1 MARSFTKQAYVNAV
15 LLPCSLYTII
25 HYSAL
30 TQSGVLIH
38 FSTQH
43 NYFREKNKVTL
54 VVSYQE
60 HFVFVIYYHS
70 TLLGIL
76 TKTED
81 RSDCSRK

>member
-1 MARSFTKQAYVNAV
+1 MLCYYPAV
-15 LLPCSLYTII
+15 YIQSYTI
-25 HYSAL
+25 
-30 TQSGVLIH
+30 VLSPNLVCSYI
-38 FSTQH
+38 SPH
-43 NYFREKNKVTL
+43 NIIIFERKNKVTL

-81 RSDCSRK
+81 RSD